1 MPLLF
6 LLTYIFLTYFIY
18 KKNKDN
24 LSNIPLIVKLTWV
37 IWFALLFVFI
47 VYYSWNNWYDVDY
60 WTYIFSFYSI
70 VVLYIVTF
78 LHHLSNYRKI
88 IKDNK
93 NEITISVSNKW
104 VIEKYIDS
112 FYFISIIFLSF
123 FYLLFSLESLTDS
136 FIYLIILLSSIY
148 IIFEKKILS
157 IDTK

>member
-24 LSNIPLIVKLTWV
+24 IWNIPLIVKLNWI

-47 VYYSWNNWYDVDY
+47 VYYSWNNWYEVDY
-60 WTYIFSFYSI
+60 WTYIFSFYAI
-70 VVLYIVTF
+70 VILYIVTF
-78 LHHLSNYRKI
+78 LYHLSNYRKI

-93 NEITISVSNKW
+93 NEITITVSTKW
-104 VIEKYIDS
+104 IIEKYIDS

-123 FYLLFSLESLTDS
+123 FYFLFSLQRIDNS

-148 IIFEKKILS
+148 IIFEKNILS
-157 IDTK
+157 VDTK